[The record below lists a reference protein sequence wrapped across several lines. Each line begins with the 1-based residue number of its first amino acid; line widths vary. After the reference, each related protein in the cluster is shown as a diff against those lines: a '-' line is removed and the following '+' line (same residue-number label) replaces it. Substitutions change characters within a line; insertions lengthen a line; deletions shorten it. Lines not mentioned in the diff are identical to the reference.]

1 MYISFF
7 FRHYFDII
15 NMMNDGDNMNLITII
30 IGIIFFLSLIQGVAQ
45 SGPLAIIV
53 LLFIIISSLKN
64 NKKNKRKKKKK
75 TTKKVKNKI
84 NKSNQIFKEIEIPS
98 NKNLK
103 YSNEKF
109 NQTEDFIHNK
119 QKLIQIRQM
128 QAMAN
133 INLNK
138 QNDYSK
144 EKSFYLQG
152 NFMVDYID
160 QYDTNITCNQS
171 SPTYNDLNVYQLRS
185 FFSWRTQVRNGI
197 YNQTE
202 KPYVLLYIYELINQ
216 IGVKNSIDGLN
227 KIIELW
233 QNYRKFDNTID
244 KYLNIWIKDYYII
257 NNININYNLI
267 KEELPNDEIIDE
279 ILLGNYE
286 NKLNY
291 FDQNSNYHI
300 LKSKIMEHKYSFLVN
315 MIIPNILKNLDKY
328 LHQFNYSL
336 NDILF
341 GRIKKTNWQP
351 FDKAIY
357 YHNPL
362 TKDFVFNFN
371 NHEKYYKIQKNYL
384 KETFVISDYSKDLMG
399 YILKNLDITL
409 RECLKINGNLK
420 INENMLDQIKDN
432 QNLYQI
438 INTKNFTDIISIT
451 TKKYLIENKTKIN
464 NYLTD
469 KNKKNIIID
478 SKQFESIRASSN
490 RVQEKLIIEEEPANN
505 EIKEE
510 IITKYTNNS
519 NDIFTNLIDNLNKL
533 EIEFISMIISLKTK
547 QELINFCKQN
557 NILYEIMI
565 ENINSKALEI
575 IGDNLLEDYEEE
587 IIIYAEYIDSI
598 KEKIQGGK

>member
-233 QNYRKFDNTID
+233 QNYRKFDDTID
-244 KYLNIWIKDYYII
+244 KYLNIFGA
-257 NNININYNLI
+257 INIVGP
-267 KEELPNDEIIDE
+267 K
-279 ILLGNYE
+279 
-286 NKLNY
+286 
-291 FDQNSNYHI
+291 
-300 LKSKIMEHKYSFLVN
+300 
-315 MIIPNILKNLDKY
+315 
-328 LHQFNYSL
+328 
-336 NDILF
+336 
-341 GRIKKTNWQP
+341 
-351 FDKAIY
+351 
-357 YHNPL
+357 
-362 TKDFVFNFN
+362 
-371 NHEKYYKIQKNYL
+371 
-384 KETFVISDYSKDLMG
+384 
-399 YILKNLDITL
+399 
-409 RECLKINGNLK
+409 
-420 INENMLDQIKDN
+420 
-432 QNLYQI
+432 
-438 INTKNFTDIISIT
+438 
-451 TKKYLIENKTKIN
+451 
-464 NYLTD
+464 
-469 KNKKNIIID
+469 
-478 SKQFESIRASSN
+478 
-490 RVQEKLIIEEEPANN
+490 
-505 EIKEE
+505 
-510 IITKYTNNS
+510 
-519 NDIFTNLIDNLNKL
+519 
-533 EIEFISMIISLKTK
+533 
-547 QELINFCKQN
+547 
-557 NILYEIMI
+557 
-565 ENINSKALEI
+565 
-575 IGDNLLEDYEEE
+575 
-587 IIIYAEYIDSI
+587 
-598 KEKIQGGK
+598 